1 MFQFIFYL
9 TITIGIL
16 HFTLYYFNFDFDFN
30 DLNYFKNTHTTLK
43 LDDSNCNSDNK
54 SENLKIFTQTA
65 SNIQLTLNDSVNEL
79 KTLNECINNGEINTT
94 FS

>member
-9 TITIGIL
+9 IITIGIL

-30 DLNYFKNTHTTLK
+30 YLNYFKNNYSISEVESKTSEK
-43 LDDSNCNSDNK
+43 SKNFEK
-54 SENLKIFTQTA
+54 IKIFSENT
-65 SNIQLTLNDSVNEL
+65 NIESTLNESINEL
-79 KTLNECINNGEINTT
+79 KTLNECINNGEINTS

>member
-9 TITIGIL
+9 IITIGII

-30 DLNYFKNTHTTLK
+30 DLNYFKTRPTSQ
-43 LDDSNCNSDNK
+43 LDESNSNK
-54 SENLKIFTQTA
+54 SENLTIFSKNAT
-65 SNIQLTLNDSVNEL
+65 NIELTLNDSINEL
-79 KTLNECINNGEINTT
+79 KTLNECINNGEINTS